1 MVMAVYSKSGSCAIT
16 YIDFMNNTQYYQV
29 VNHTYRCQNTVLC
42 RIHTAWNEEEKVEMK
57 YTYHL

>member
-1 MVMAVYSKSGSCAIT
+1 
-16 YIDFMNNTQYYQV
+16 MNNTQYYQV